1 MDLADVVAVV
11 SRVDLFQGVSD
22 LHDLV
27 RDCAR
32 LSLTDR
38 DVVFEY
44 GDSGASMFVVLDGQI
59 QICRNERIINV
70 LGPGEY
76 LGELALIEFGK
87 RSASARSLGPSTLL
101 EISQEQFDRYVRSR
115 PEAMLA
121 VLRKVGRRL
130 RGSLD
135 STQAAYEHLNMAVHD
150 MLNLTTILE
159 GAEIVKDLLP
169 EDHDAQPFLDSILA
183 AQEKLQTMMRTALRT
198 FRGISV
204 PYEKKPEAIDDLVR
218 ECVREDLAMHP
229 DVRRA
234 RVQIDDPAAPKPVR
248 CNSLDIRRVVGNL
261 VINAA
266 QSTPGDVAIRIGVT
280 QGGGRT
286 VISVADDGPGIPE
299 QIRRRVFESHFTTK
313 ANGNGIGL
321 SSCREIVELLHGGRL
336 TFESEVGRGTTF
348 FCELPD

>member
-1 MDLADVVAVV
+1 MDLAQVVAVV
-11 SRVDLFQGVSD
+11 GGVDLFQGVAD
-22 LHDLV
+22 LEELV
-27 RDCAR
+27 RDCPR
-32 LSLTDR
+32 ISLADR
-38 DVVFEY
+38 EMVFEY
-44 GDSGASMFVVLDGQI
+44 GDPGASMYVVLEGQI

-70 LGPGEY
+70 LGRGEY

-101 EISQEQFDRYVRSR
+101 EISQEQFDRHVRAR

-121 VLRKVGRRL
+121 VVRKVGRRL

-135 STQAAYEHLNMAVHD
+135 TTQAAYEHLNMVVHD

-159 GAEIVKDLLP
+159 GAEVAKSLLP

-183 AQEKLQTMMRTALRT
+183 AQGKFQTMMRTALRT

-204 PYEKKPEAIDDLVR
+204 PYEKEPVRIGELVR
-218 ECVREDLAMHP
+218 ECVRDDLAMHA

-234 RVQIDDPAAPKPVR
+234 RLEIDDTAAGEPVR

-266 QSTPGDVAIRIGVT
+266 QSTTGDVRIRIRVA
-280 QGGGRT
+280 QDGGKT
-286 VISVADDGPGIPE
+286 VIAVADDGPGIPE
-299 QIRRRVFESHFTTK
+299 PIRRRIFESHFTTK

-321 SSCREIVELLHGGRL
+321 SSCREIVEVLHGGRL
-336 TFESEVGRGTTF
+336 TFESEVGKGTTF
-348 FCELPD
+348 FCELPG